1 MRAVEPDGVAEPTMD
16 GAPEPASDEPRLI
29 AQTQAGDLNA
39 FNELVRRYQTLAFNV
54 AARIVGDREIAADV
68 VQDSFL
74 SAWEHIGSFRG
85 SSFRAWLLRIVT
97 NRCYDRLRR
106 MKVRQAASIEDML
119 ESDEGAELPSPTEG
133 PEGRA
138 LRAELISTI
147 QNGILTLPAE
157 QRMVLVL
164 CDVQGL
170 SYEETAVAT
179 GASIGT
185 VKSRLSRAR
194 DKLRQ
199 FLRTQ
204 GELLPG
210 RYRQ

>member
-1 MRAVEPDGVAEPTMD
+1 
-16 GAPEPASDEPRLI
+16 
-29 AQTQAGDLNA
+29 DLAA

-54 AARIVGDREIAADV
+54 AARILGDRDAAADV

-74 SAWEHIGSFRG
+74 SAWEHIDTFRG

-106 MKVRQAASIEDML
+106 QKVRQAASIEAML
-119 ESDEGAELPSPTEG
+119 ESEEAAGIPGTAEG
-133 PEGRA
+133 PEQRVLRQELVATIERGIMSLPPDQRA
-138 LRAELISTI
+138 
-147 QNGILTLPAE
+147 
-157 QRMVLVL
+157 VLVL

-170 SYEETAVAT
+170 SYEETATAT

-199 FLRTQ
+199 FLRAQ